1 MIIKGTTPT
10 LRWTFDVVDPA
21 TITTAYLTFK
31 QGCGPDVEK
40 WETVLEKDISGMT
53 RGESYVDWD
62 LTQEDTMVLRT
73 RQPVDI
79 QMNYKTS
86 AGKRYA
92 TAHVRETI
100 GINNK
105 DGEI

>member
-10 LRWTFDVVDPA
+10 IRWTFDVVNPA

-53 RGESYVDWD
+53 SRHSKLKNHFVNTGDSF
-62 LTQEDTMVLRT
+62 
-73 RQPVDI
+73 
-79 QMNYKTS
+79 K
-86 AGKRYA
+86 
-92 TAHVRETI
+92 
-100 GINNK
+100 NN
-105 DGEI
+105 